1 MQRRIV
7 KGVTADWSHIMSS
20 LKEELINQ
28 VELLKAKLKVIW
40 FTYKTFRNKRVW
52 YL

>member
-7 KGVTADWSHIMSS
+7 NGVTADWSHIMSS

-28 VELLKAKLKVIW
+28 VELLKAKLKVSHLI
-40 FTYKTFRNKRVW
+40 
-52 YL
+52 YLQNFQK